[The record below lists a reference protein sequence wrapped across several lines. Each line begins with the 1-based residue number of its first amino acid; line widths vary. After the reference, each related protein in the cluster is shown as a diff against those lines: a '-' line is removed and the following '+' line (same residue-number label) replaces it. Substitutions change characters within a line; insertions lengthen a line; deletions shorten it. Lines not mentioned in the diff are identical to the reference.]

1 MQIKVV
7 VVFTFC
13 LVRRSTF
20 PAGVGILVR
29 ICYQPFGNT
38 GVSNS
43 VHIPN
48 LCLKS
53 FILFVLHVQRW
64 SDYVGRYLNPD
75 STTPELR
82 EHLAQKPVFLPRSV
96 ITFAYFTSY
105 LL

>member
-20 PAGVGILVR
+20 PAGVEILVR

-43 VHIPN
+43 VHRPN
-48 LCLKS
+48 LCLKP
-53 FILFVLHVQRW
+53 FIFLFCMY
-64 SDYVGRYLNPD
+64 SVGRIMLD
-75 STTPELR
+75 AT
-82 EHLAQKPVFLPRSV
+82 
-96 ITFAYFTSY
+96 
-105 LL
+105 